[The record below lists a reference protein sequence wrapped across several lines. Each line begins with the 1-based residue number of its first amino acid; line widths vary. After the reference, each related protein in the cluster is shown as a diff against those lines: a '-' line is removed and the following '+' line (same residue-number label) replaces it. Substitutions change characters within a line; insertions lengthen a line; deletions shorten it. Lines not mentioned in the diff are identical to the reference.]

1 MIKLLA
7 DFMDKNNNG
16 GLVIIFGVFVIVIA
30 TILTQSV
37 IIPLILFLFLLYAVL
52 SVHIIKWL
60 NKQLKN

>member
-1 MIKLLA
+1 MTKLLA

-52 SVHIIKWL
+52 SVHIIK
-60 NKQLKN
+60 